1 MSTSSN
7 SPDEKQTIIPRDA
20 AYWAKQTKTFK
31 VSNVPIGA
39 LNLNVEGRQALSP
52 LQGFGQM
59 WQKTYRIRL
68 EGAKV
73 QPSEVIKTWKEN
85 FPRFWPKGN
94 RFNAP
99 LTGIAPGEV
108 ALLNLS
114 MPVGMR
120 LSTGVMVLYADDE
133 SFTLMTPQGHMFAG
147 WITFSSYKDD
157 DCTIAQSQVL
167 IRANDP
173 MYEIGFRLGGY
184 AKEDRFWQ
192 DTLKSLAEYF
202 SVKAPVQTQK
212 VCVDPKLQWSQA
224 KNIWH
229 NSAIRTMLY
238 TLSTP
243 FRWVGQ
249 AFRRKPET
257 NN

>member
-7 SPDEKQTIIPRDA
+7 SPDEKQTVIPRDA
-20 AYWAKQTKTFK
+20 AYWATQTKTFK
-31 VSNVPIGA
+31 VSNAPNGA

-68 EGAKV
+68 EGANV

-147 WITFSSYKDD
+147 WITFSSYEDD
-157 DCTIAQSQVL
+157 GCTIAQSQVL

-202 SVKAPVQTQK
+202 SVKAPVQTK
-212 VCVDPKLQWSQA
+212 RVCVDPKLQWSQA

-229 NSAIRTMLY
+229 NSAIRTTLY
-238 TLSTP
+238 TVSTP
-243 FRWVGQ
+243 IRWVGQ
-249 AFRRKPET
+249 SFRRKPET

>member
-7 SPDEKQTIIPRDA
+7 SSDEKQIVIPRDA
-20 AYWAKQTKTFK
+20 ANWAEQSSTLK
-31 VSNVPIGA
+31 VSNAPSGA
-39 LNLNVEGRQALSP
+39 LNLNVEGRQGLSP

-59 WQKTYRIRL
+59 WQKTYRVRL
-68 EGAKV
+68 EGITI
-73 QPSEVIKTWKEN
+73 QPSEVIKVWKEN
-85 FPRFWPKGN
+85 FPKFWPKGN
-94 RFNAP
+94 RFHAP

-114 MPVGMR
+114 MPAGIR
-120 LSTGVMVLYADDE
+120 LSTGVLVLYADDE

-147 WITFSSYKDD
+147 WITFSAYEGDG
-157 DCTIAQSQVL
+157 CTVAQAQVL

-173 MYEIGFRLGGY
+173 MYEIGFRFGGH

-192 DTLKSLAEYF
+192 DTLKSLAKYF
-202 SVKAPVQTQK
+202 GVEAQVQTRK

-229 NSAIRTMLY
+229 NSAIRTTLY
-238 TLSTP
+238 TMGTP
-243 FRWVGQ
+243 VRWVGQ
-249 AFRRKPET
+249 SLRRKPEI
-257 NN
+257 ND